1 MISGKLQ
8 VFLLTAVSLPAVC
21 MPALAQGN
29 NPSWQEQQI
38 RNREMTRQAL
48 QQQAQQGPSPQ
59 VQQAERW
66 EREWKEQHPNEP
78 VPNFGVLSKMHRGE
92 LLNNMNTGFARMR
105 QNRQAE
111 LQRNYG
117 LVRQM
122 QQQKNTAAGVTWS
135 NAQWQQWD
143 KTYDNDQRQAANNY
157 LEGIRREGER
167 QREEWRRTGVNP
179 FATP

>member
-1 MISGKLQ
+1 MTSRRLQ
-8 VFLLTAVSLPAVC
+8 IFLIAAVSLSVYCLKAQ
-21 MPALAQGN
+21 AQGN

-48 QQQAQQGPSPQ
+48 QQQAQQGPSLQ
-59 VQQAERW
+59 VQQSQRW

-78 VPNFGVLSKMHRGE
+78 VPNSGVLAKMHRGE
-92 LLNNMNTGFARMR
+92 ILNNMNAGFARMR

-117 LVRQM
+117 LARQL
-122 QQQKNTAAGVTWS
+122 QQQKNAAAGVTWS

-143 KTYDNDQRQAANNY
+143 KTYDNDQRQAAINHA
-157 LEGIRREGER
+157 EAMWREGER